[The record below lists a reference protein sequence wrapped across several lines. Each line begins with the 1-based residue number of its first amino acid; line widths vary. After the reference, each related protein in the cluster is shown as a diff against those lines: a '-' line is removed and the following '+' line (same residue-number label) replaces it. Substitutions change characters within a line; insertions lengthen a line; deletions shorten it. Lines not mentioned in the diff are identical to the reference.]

1 MKEDLFKI
9 YIKKAIDYIDEL
21 EPDNSLLYLDDIL
34 KDIEV
39 KDILNGGKSLEKT
52 YMYLNEKLNF
62 INKYRY
68 GFYIEEID
76 EQDIIEGAKSL
87 ITVKHFISKGINK
100 ENIKELIKGILIF
113 SYFKIPFNQ
122 LIEIEDFDTEYIK
135 LLSVKL
141 EEILLAL
148 SIKVSIPKDA
158 PYNEKKH
165 YEEYE
170 NGIKEKD
177 MRKIYG
183 FVEALRRGTGYGLRG
198 VLRDLIRF
206 TFFINPILV
215 KEVISKKTDP
225 LEILT
230 MIEALEDNEKLIMG
244 LGEDIENEWVL
255 VGIIYEILGNKRKK
269 RLEDNVL
276 DSIRMIVEQLQATN
290 EELFFQC
297 INYFGNY
304 EDFNIVLGRVLG
316 ATDKALIFRYV
327 NNYTVTDYRGDWLN
341 DQLFIENFIN
351 ESEEEIILFLCSE
364 MFKKWEKYL
373 EDLANQHKYIQEPI
387 YTNCFYIVIYYFIFR
402 KNIQE
407 DFLHELEMILLGI
420 QDVNYNWCEGQL
432 EIRARFFIK
441 LTYLYLLSIECRYK
455 SYDPAINEK
464 LFLELGMFFKDK
476 RLWLYY
482 FDTLDKPSLIKEI
495 EENFISGHRTS

>member
-9 YIKKAIDYIDEL
+9 YIKKVIDYIDKL

-34 KDIEV
+34 KDIEI

-52 YMYLNEKLNF
+52 YKYLNKNLNF
-62 INKYRY
+62 INKYKY

-76 EQDIIEGAKSL
+76 EQDIIEGARSL
-87 ITVKHFISKGINK
+87 ITVKYYISKGINK
-100 ENIKELIKGILIF
+100 RNIKELIKGILIF

-122 LIEIEDFDTEYIK
+122 LIEIEDLETEYIK

-141 EEILLAL
+141 EEILSAL
-148 SIKVSIPKDA
+148 SIKVSISKDA
-158 PYNEKKH
+158 PYNEKRD

-170 NGIKEKD
+170 DGIKEKN
-177 MRKIYG
+177 MRKVYG
-183 FVEALRRGTGYGLRG
+183 FVEAVRRGTGYGLRR

-225 LEILT
+225 LEILI
-230 MIEALEDNEKLIMG
+230 MIEPLEDNEKLIMG
-244 LGEDIENEWVL
+244 SGEGIKNGWVF
-255 VGIIYEILGNKRKK
+255 VAIIYQILANIRKK
-269 RLEDNVL
+269 RLEDKAL
-276 DSIRMIVEQLQATN
+276 DLLRLIVEQLQATN
-290 EELFFQC
+290 EGLFFQC
-297 INYFGNY
+297 INYFRNY

-316 ATDKALIFRYV
+316 VTDKEIILKYV
-327 NNYTVTDYRGDWLN
+327 NNYIVTEFRGDSLN

-351 ESEEEIILFLCSE
+351 ESEEELILFLCSA

-373 EDLANQHKYIQEPI
+373 EDLTNQHKYIQEPI
-387 YTNCFYIVIYYFIFR
+387 YTNCFYIVIYYFLFR
-402 KNIQE
+402 KNTEE
-407 DFLHELEMILLGI
+407 DFVHELEMILLDI
-420 QDVNYNWCEGQL
+420 QDVNYNWCENQL
-432 EIRARFFIK
+432 KIRAKFFMK
-441 LTYLYLLSIECRYK
+441 LTYFYLLSIECRHK
-455 SYDPAINEK
+455 SYTSAINEK
-464 LFLELGMFFKDK
+464 LFLELEMFFKDK

-495 EENFISGHRTS
+495 EKNFILIIND